1 MQRVVN
7 IRYYKILVVADQY
20 YTQLIPAVNQD
31 VIHSKTTKQIH
42 KKEQRATNWLSE
54 RGGAACNYLV
64 IVTWRSYVQYTCIR
78 HVEELRAINLY

>member
-31 VIHSKTTKQIH
+31 VIHSKTTKQTH
-42 KKEQRATNWLSE
+42 KKEQRQTGCQNL
-54 RGGAACNYLV
+54 
-64 IVTWRSYVQYTCIR
+64 
-78 HVEELRAINLY
+78 EEQRAINLY